1 MDTNTKLRSTGVERC
16 TPKFLKKLGNPAFS
30 KISWYPIRIGYQ
42 GRPVELC
49 ESAIFPHLFSC
60 LQISASFCG
69 HRFPLPLYQVAF
81 D

>member
-1 MDTNTKLRSTGVERC
+1 MDTKKSSLPRIAHWRALLRIQHRKRSKDAVNTKLRSTDVEHF

-30 KISWYPIRIGYQ
+30 KT
-42 GRPVELC
+42 
-49 ESAIFPHLFSC
+49 
-60 LQISASFCG
+60 CG